1 MAAGDIKTVVAD
13 RFEHKPAVVL
23 DGVDDY
29 VLADA
34 HAVARVAAN
43 DVVGTYS
50 AWIMVDNV
58 TSGATHTILSA
69 GDNSSVNEFMFLGLV
84 SGLLRVKLEHGGAT
98 QFEVKAINKIKPN
111 VWTHIAIVQ
120 EGRPILYINGKKIET
135 TDVTSTDLTMWYDE
149 LTLTDKFAIGTK
161 ESNNTHTQDFLGAI
175 GRVKYWNLALTP
187 QQVND
192 DYNGNVLAVDSTNL
206 QFDMKMEGNFTD
218 DGLGADDGT
227 GVGNDYF
234 DPEFAQLTSKLRVMG
249 PVVADNFSIAAT
261 QGSIHAAVIKAA

>member
-23 DGVDDY
+23 DSADDY

-50 AWIMVDNV
+50 AWIIVDNV

-120 EGRPILYINGKKIET
+120 EGRPILYVNGKKRVM
-135 TDVTSTDLTMWYDE
+135 TDITATDLTMWYDE
-149 LTLTDKFAIGTK
+149 LTLTDKSKVLKVIKDDLFAIS
-161 ESNNTHTQDFLGAI
+161 EL
-175 GRVKYWNLALTP
+175 GRVELIENANIIECKHKKKVWFELEVTKFML
-187 QQVND
+187 VD
-192 DYNGNVLAVDSTNL
+192 NG
-206 QFDMKMEGNFTD
+206 MKQE
-218 DGLGADDGT
+218 
-227 GVGNDYF
+227 
-234 DPEFAQLTSKLRVMG
+234 EQ
-249 PVVADNFSIAAT
+249 I
-261 QGSIHAAVIKAA
+261 I

>member
-43 DVVGTYS
+43 DVTGTYS
-50 AWIMVDNV
+50 AWIILDEIT
-58 TSGATHTILSA
+58 TSQTILSA
-69 GDNSSVNEFMFLGLV
+69 GDNSSTDEYLRFYV
-84 SGLLRVKLEHGGAT
+84 STGQIYIRLKHGGAD
-98 QFEVKAINKIKPN
+98 QFIIKETTASIKPGI
-111 VWTHIAIVQ
+111 WTHVAVVQ
-120 EGRPILYINGKKIET
+120 EGRPILYVNGKKRVM
-135 TDVTSTDLTMWYDE
+135 TDITATDLTMWYDE
-149 LTLTDKFAIGTK
+149 LTLTDKFAIGVL
-161 ESNNTHTQDFLGAI
+161 ESNATHTQDYGGAI
-175 GRVKYWNLALTP
+175 GEVKYWNKALTADEVYSAY
-187 QQVND
+187 Q
-192 DYNGNVLAVDSTNL
+192 GNVLSDDGTYL
-206 QFDMKMEGNFTD
+206 QLDINMDGDVTD
-218 DGLGADDGT
+218 AGLGADDGT
-227 GVGNDYF
+227 LVGNAYL